1 VMGQLRGSQNSWGVS
16 RRRRVV
22 IGAGTHLLSGSWA
35 VVEGEV
41 VRLNAGCGRRPNSS
55 ELPIVCWKA
64 QARLRSPHMTPRHQ
78 LGHHHMSRITNI
90 IDIFVYL
97 HREKTTRTRTMIPRQ
112 DQGGVPT
119 KGTAMTHL
127 PPPSVR
133 LSWRQS
139 QNCAPRTSHSLSHTS
154 ALCQIE

>member
-1 VMGQLRGSQNSWGVS
+1 MGQLRGSQNSWGVS

-64 QARLRSPHMTPRHQ
+64 QARLRSPHMTPHHQYHRHFCVSTPRKNYTNANNDTPTRPRRSSHQ
-78 LGHHHMSRITNI
+78 GHRNDAPAASFGAPFLASIAKLCTENVT
-90 IDIFVYL
+90 FPVAYFCS
-97 HREKTTRTRTMIPRQ
+97 
-112 DQGGVPT
+112 VP
-119 KGTAMTHL
+119 
-127 PPPSVR
+127 
-133 LSWRQS
+133 
-139 QNCAPRTSHSLSHTS
+139 N
-154 ALCQIE
+154 